1 MSRTHAVAVLIL
13 AVALLIG
20 APRRSSAQSIAI
32 EGDLPAFFL
41 DGYSGI
47 ANITLANGI
56 SIALGAGRY
65 SVPGFIVE
73 AQDSYDEAGW
83 KATSESI
90 QVLRVGYRFRGP
102 LRNGLA
108 VHAIVLNQNWRLQA
122 RELGEATR
130 FRPLGVG
137 LSAGY
142 FLHLGRH
149 LYVYPTSA
157 VTYNTV
163 YSGDTSVQGR
173 RYDVA
178 RWQVNPSVHVGW
190 EMGF

>member
-1 MSRTHAVAVLIL
+1 MSRTHAVALIL
-13 AVALLIG
+13 FATASLA
-20 APRRSSAQSIAI
+20 APRNTAAQSIAI
-32 EGDLPAFFL
+32 EGDAPAFFL
-41 DGYSGI
+41 NGYSGI
-47 ANITLANGI
+47 ANITFANGI

-65 SVPGFIVE
+65 NVPGFVVE

-102 LRNGLA
+102 LRNGPA

-122 RELGEATR
+122 RELGEETR

-137 LSAGY
+137 LSGGY
-142 FLHLGRH
+142 FLHAGRH
-149 LYVYPTSA
+149 FYIYPTSA

-163 YSGDTSVQGR
+163 YSGDTSVQAS
-173 RYDVA
+173 RYNVA
-178 RWQVNPSVHVGW
+178 RWQVNPSVHIGW
-190 EMGF
+190 ELGF